1 MIEIGA
7 TIALAA
13 VAGLWSLSN
22 KIHSRINT
30 SSERIKTLDN
40 RTSAVE
46 LGDAQNYVSKNELA
60 AIISRVESHMVRIEN
75 KLDQIVL
82 RNE

>member
-30 SSERIKTLDN
+30 SSDRIKTLDN
-40 RTSAVE
+40 RISAVE
-46 LGDAQNYVSKNELA
+46 LGVAQNYVSKNELA